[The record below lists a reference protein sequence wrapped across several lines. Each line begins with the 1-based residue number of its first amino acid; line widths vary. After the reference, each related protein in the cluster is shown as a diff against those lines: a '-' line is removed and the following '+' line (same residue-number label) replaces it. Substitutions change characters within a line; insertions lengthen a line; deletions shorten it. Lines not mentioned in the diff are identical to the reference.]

1 MDLSS
6 SLAGTKEFRIVKRG
20 YDPDEVDAF
29 LDQIALGVAELK
41 RKLVESGDQAP
52 APAATPEPSRADAE
66 EIHRALI
73 LAQRAADE
81 EVRKAAAEG
90 EAVVAEARERA
101 AELLREADR
110 DVSERREQAR
120 VGLLDEISGL
130 EARRDGLA
138 ADVVVLERHVDEQRE
153 VVQAAVGELQSLLD
167 HPEAFRVAPA
177 GAPGAGPAPGTTAPV
192 APTPP
197 PATAEAA
204 GGDDDDEE
212 GDAAAVAAD
221 QPADEDQHAP
231 LPGRDDLAHALN
243 LHHGD
248 EDDEAIDLVEPPVD
262 TGPPTQA
269 LDQVEAGEDDDD
281 AFLAELRKAMLDD
294 EPLGPRDAALLPG
307 PRAEEVARPRARF
320 GRRR

>member
-29 LDQIALGVAELK
+29 LDQIALGVSELK
-41 RKLVESGDQAP
+41 RKLAEAGEQAP
-52 APAATPEPSRADAE
+52 ATPVAPGPRAEAD
-66 EIHRALI
+66 EIQRALI

-90 EAVVAEARERA
+90 EAVVAEARDRA

-110 DVSERREQAR
+110 DVAERREQGRSA
-120 VGLLDEISGL
+120 LLAEIAGL
-130 EARRDGLA
+130 EAQRDSLA
-138 ADVVVLERHVDEQRE
+138 GDVGVLERHVDEQRE

-177 GAPGAGPAPGTTAPV
+177 GSGAAPAPTAVPS
-192 APTPP
+192 APAPP
-197 PATAEAA
+197 PATAEAD
-204 GGDDDDEE
+204 GDDDEE
-212 GDAAAVAAD
+212 GDAAALPGEQAED
-221 QPADEDQHAP
+221 DEDHQDGP
-231 LPGRDDLAHALN
+231 LPGLDDLARALN
-243 LHHGD
+243 AED
-248 EDDEAIDLVEPPVD
+248 EDDEAEPGWGDPERAGAD
-262 TGPPTQA
+262 QGPPTEA
-269 LDQVEAGEDDDD
+269 LDPVPDDGEDD

-307 PRAEEVARPRARF
+307 PRGEDVPTRPRARF